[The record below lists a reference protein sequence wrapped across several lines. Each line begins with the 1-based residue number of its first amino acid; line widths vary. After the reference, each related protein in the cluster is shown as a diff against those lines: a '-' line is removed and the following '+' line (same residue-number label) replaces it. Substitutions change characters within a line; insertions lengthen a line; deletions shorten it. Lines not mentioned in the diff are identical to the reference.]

1 MENIRT
7 NLRKYENTISLL
19 YIEAVRKVF
28 GNMQVHIEYSVN
40 RGLYTEV
47 EGITEYSDEEIRC
60 LKEHMYKL
68 VQSSL
73 VISEKKYQKAE
84 AIVMLKEQNMHE
96 SAAILANSH
105 LEYARLYSLYDRE
118 YLFLG
123 GLLTNTAEI
132 QEFDLIPAYRGVIL
146 LFTNWDGRMRYE
158 KQDKLFSVFR
168 ESEHWARLLEINHSL
183 DLNACL
189 ESGSLEDIIRI
200 NEALHEKKIANIA
213 DKIVDR
219 ESIRLILIAGPSSSG
234 KTSFAKRL
242 GIQLRVLGK
251 KYISIGLDD
260 YFVDRERTPLGEDG
274 KPDFDCLEAVDT
286 RTFNEDLLKI
296 MAGEEVRL
304 PSYNFY
310 TGKREYN
317 HESIC
322 IDKDTYIIV
331 EGIHGLNDGL
341 SPHIA
346 MDKKFRIYI
355 SALTQ
360 LNIDAYNRIATT
372 DLRLLRRMVRDIK
385 TRGYSAEKTLEIWN
399 NVVDGE
405 NKNIFPYQENADIM
419 FNSSLIY
426 EFLFL
431 RKQALEALKEVD
443 RAGIHATDVERL
455 VEILSFFGEA
465 EDDKSIPNTSI
476 LREFI
481 GGSALV

>member
-19 YIEAVRKVF
+19 YIEAVRAVF
-28 GNMQVHIEYSVN
+28 GEKQVHIEYSVN

-47 EGITEYSDEEIRC
+47 EGIEVYSDEDILR
-60 LKEHMYKL
+60 LKKHMCKMI
-68 VQSSL
+68 QSSL
-73 VISEKKYQKAE
+73 VIYEKKYKKEE
-84 AIVMLKEQNMHE
+84 ALAILKEQEMYE
-96 SAAILANSH
+96 SVSILSKADLESVH
-105 LEYARLYSLYDRE
+105 LYALSDRE

-123 GLLTNTAEI
+123 GLLKNTNEI

-146 LFTNWDGRMRYE
+146 LFTNWDGQMRYE
-158 KQDKLFSVFR
+158 NQDKLFSIFQ

-183 DLNACL
+183 DLNICL
-189 ESGSLEDIIRI
+189 ESGNLPDIIRI

-213 DKIVDR
+213 DKIVAK

-260 YFVDRERTPLGEDG
+260 YFVDRDKTPLGEDG

-286 RTFNEDLLKI
+286 RTFNEDLIKI
-296 MAGEEVRL
+296 MAGEEVSL

-317 HESIC
+317 HEPIC
-322 IDKDTYIIV
+322 VDSDTYIIV
-331 EGIHGLNDGL
+331 EGIHGLNDRL
-341 SPHIA
+341 SPQIDV
-346 MDKKFRIYI
+346 DKKFRIYI

-360 LNIDAYNRIATT
+360 LNIDSYNRIATT
-372 DLRLLRRMVRDIK
+372 DLRLIRRMVRDIK
-385 TRGYSAEKTLEIWN
+385 TRGYSAQKTLEIWN
-399 NVVDGE
+399 NVIAGE

-426 EFLFL
+426 EFIFL
-431 RKQALEALKEVD
+431 KRPALEALAEID
-443 RAGIHATDVERL
+443 TDGIYASEAIRL
-455 VEILSFFGEA
+455 MEILGFFGMG
-465 EDDKSIPNTSI
+465 EDDKPIPNTSI